1 MCVCCIVLCVLC
13 AMYCFVLCCVVLC
26 YVVHVCVCFVG
37 GGLGQVDFVWG
48 GVDSGYSHT
57 IWREGEGFLGGLG
70 EEGVTV

>member
-1 MCVCCIVLCVLC
+1 MCVVCNVLL
-13 AMYCFVLCCVVLC
+13 CVVLYC
-26 YVVHVCVCFVG
+26 VMLCMCVCVCFVG

>member
-1 MCVCCIVLCVLC
+1 MLCMC
-13 AMYCFVLCCVVLC
+13 
-26 YVVHVCVCFVG
+26 VCVCFVG